1 MWLHVFMAKAHI
13 LCFRRPNCIASLLSW
28 KLLFI
33 FYFSAHAKDI
43 LSTSQFLPIL
53 FFFYCF
59 FSQRIVHAI
68 VASTV
73 YFAVYFPD
81 FSMQSDFAWY
91 QQIIFSSILL
101 QYKQQRPVSC
111 FSNLYNFYYYY
122 YSSFMHTLNTIRD
135 HKNLYYFG
143 RTFFHKKI
151 EQSYT
156 VQIQRIFNY

>member
-1 MWLHVFMAKAHI
+1 MCLWRKRTYCVFADQTA
-13 LCFRRPNCIASLLSW
+13 LRLFCLGNYF
-28 KLLFI
+28 FI